1 MACSVLYE
9 SAPVGDRFL
18 PQQLCAGEQRRVGM
32 LSLRGRRLLLLVLP
46 LVLMSI
52 GFLGVIVAHA
62 QEDSGGPTGVVIRVD
77 GIINGVKH
85 RYISRSIAEAQEAGA
100 TLLVIELD
108 TPGGLVDSTRDIVE
122 VLLESPVPIVVYV
135 SPRGAR
141 AGSAGTFV
149 TAAGHVAAMSPGTN
163 IGAATPVSS
172 TGQELEETLASKVE
186 NDAAA
191 LIRSIAQE
199 RGRNEEAL
207 EQTVREAAAFSA
219 NEALELNIIDV
230 IAEGLNHLLEQING
244 RQVELAGESEGI
256 ILDTADMQLR
266 RLEKNALENF
276 LGFISSPNVSFLLLT
291 IGGMGIVIELFSP
304 GLIVPGVVGVIC
316 LLLAFLAF
324 GNLPVNWAAVAF
336 ILLAVILVLLETQ
349 VAGFGVLG
357 VGSIVCLVLGG
368 WLLFTQFGDISPA
381 IPGVSVNRWLLGGT
395 AAVLGL
401 GILYVSWEVYSAK
414 VKGRF
419 STRAVGVGMK
429 AVVTVPL
436 DPTGVVRVDNETW
449 TAVTEDANVIQS
461 GETVIITQVDGLI
474 LTVSRHPP
482 ASTRK

>member
-1 MACSVLYE
+1 
-9 SAPVGDRFL
+9 
-18 PQQLCAGEQRRVGM
+18 
-32 LSLRGRRLLLLVLP
+32 
-46 LVLMSI
+46 
-52 GFLGVIVAHA
+52 
-62 QEDSGGPTGVVIRVD
+62 
-77 GIINGVKH
+77 
-85 RYISRSIAEAQEAGA
+85 
-100 TLLVIELD
+100 
-108 TPGGLVDSTRDIVE
+108 
-122 VLLESPVPIVVYV
+122 
-135 SPRGAR
+135 
-141 AGSAGTFV
+141 
-149 TAAGHVAAMSPGTN
+149 
-163 IGAATPVSS
+163 
-172 TGQELEETLASKVE
+172 
-186 NDAAA
+186 
-191 LIRSIAQE
+191 
-199 RGRNEEAL
+199 
-207 EQTVREAAAFSA
+207 
-219 NEALELNIIDV
+219 
-230 IAEGLNHLLEQING
+230 
-244 RQVELAGESEGI
+244 
-256 ILDTADMQLR
+256 MQLR

>member
-219 NEALELNIIDV
+219 NEALE
-230 IAEGLNHLLEQING
+230 AKHY
-244 RQVELAGESEGI
+244 RCY
-256 ILDTADMQLR
+256 R
-266 RLEKNALENF
+266 RRPE
-276 LGFISSPNVSFLLLT
+276 
-291 IGGMGIVIELFSP
+291 
-304 GLIVPGVVGVIC
+304 
-316 LLLAFLAF
+316 
-324 GNLPVNWAAVAF
+324 
-336 ILLAVILVLLETQ
+336 
-349 VAGFGVLG
+349 
-357 VGSIVCLVLGG
+357 
-368 WLLFTQFGDISPA
+368 
-381 IPGVSVNRWLLGGT
+381 
-395 AAVLGL
+395 
-401 GILYVSWEVYSAK
+401 
-414 VKGRF
+414 
-419 STRAVGVGMK
+419 
-429 AVVTVPL
+429 
-436 DPTGVVRVDNETW
+436 
-449 TAVTEDANVIQS
+449 
-461 GETVIITQVDGLI
+461 
-474 LTVSRHPP
+474 PP
-482 ASTRK
+482 AGTNKWSSG